1 MTTLSVGDEDAY
13 IEQTRFRRVNTGAS
27 WVVLVEALV
36 QACATSRTSRAAA
49 IAPGKG

>member
-36 QACATSRTSRAAA
+36 SGVRNEPHVEC
-49 IAPGKG
+49 GG